1 MKTGIWAKRSVA
13 LILILLAVWLT
24 RLDRYSFTPD
34 TSFTTISGETI
45 TLKALQG
52 KPVLVTFW
60 ATSCG
65 NCIKE
70 IPDLV
75 ALYRQF
81 HPMGL
86 EIIAI
91 AMAYD
96 PPNQVV
102 AMANEQQLPYPVVLD
117 LSSGH
122 AKAFGNIWGTP
133 TTLLLDPKG
142 IVAKLKVGRFDLADM
157 QVSIQQLLKG

>member
-1 MKTGIWAKRSVA
+1 MLDGNLKRMKTSKWAKRSVA

-75 ALYRQF
+75 
-81 HPMGL
+81 
-86 EIIAI
+86 
-91 AMAYD
+91 
-96 PPNQVV
+96 
-102 AMANEQQLPYPVVLD
+102 
-117 LSSGH
+117 
-122 AKAFGNIWGTP
+122 
-133 TTLLLDPKG
+133 
-142 IVAKLKVGRFDLADM
+142 
-157 QVSIQQLLKG
+157 